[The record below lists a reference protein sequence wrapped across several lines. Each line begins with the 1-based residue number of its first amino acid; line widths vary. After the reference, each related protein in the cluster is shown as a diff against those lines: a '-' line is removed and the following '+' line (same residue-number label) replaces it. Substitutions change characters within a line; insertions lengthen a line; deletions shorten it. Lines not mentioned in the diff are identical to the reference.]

1 MKKRF
6 GKKIH
11 PDAFQVKQL
20 QDLNNYRL
28 TIANRAR
35 KYAKLANVDLKVCSL
50 CGDNKFVHFVTIH
63 NFNYVQCQKCT
74 HIMLSKRLSKE
85 ELIHFYQEDIQY
97 ASTYTDRDLV
107 SYRYKNIA
115 KPKVDFVM
123 GNIDKHRKGLWLDI
137 GCAIGDVVKAVE
149 DYPGWRAIGLDIN
162 KTSVKLGKEIFN
174 VDLRVMQ
181 FNEFIF
187 KNKKDR
193 FDIISAFGYLILT
206 TDPLEELKLIRENLK
221 DGGYLVIGE
230 SNGDSVTTI
239 LQKSYPELTL
249 RHFLPPAVINVF
261 TPKSLLKVL
270 DKLKFKPVA
279 FWNFGLDFAEWLR
292 YSCILDNRFKDS
304 PIYQFFLNNY
314 NEFQK
319 VIDKKMMGDYMIV
332 IAQKQ

>member
-11 PDAFQVKQL
+11 PDAFLVKQL
-20 QDLNNYRL
+20 QDLKNYQL
-28 TIANRAR
+28 KMAARAE
-35 KYAKLANVDLKVCSL
+35 KYAKLASIKLERCYL
-50 CGDNKFVHFVTIH
+50 CEDNKFSNFVTIYD
-63 NFNYVQCQKCT
+63 FNYIQCQKCT
-74 HIMLSKRLSKE
+74 HIMLSKRLGKE
-85 ELIHFYQEDIQY
+85 DLLLFYKKDSQY
-97 ASTYTDRDLV
+97 ASTYTDKDLI
-107 SYRYKNIA
+107 SYRLKSIA

-123 GNIDKHRKGLWLDI
+123 SSTGRQKLGLWLDI

-270 DKLKFKPVA
+270 DKLQFKPVA
-279 FWNFGLDFAEWLR
+279 LWNFGLDFAEWLR
-292 YSCILDNRFKDS
+292 YSSILDNRFKDS
-304 PIYQFFLNNY
+304 PIYNFLLDNY